1 MLKTEII
8 SSVFCY
14 TNKMY
19 RNISAEQY
27 REHLGFPYNYKVDA
41 MLCYGT
47 LYEQGVLS
55 QLKEA
60 LEDLGLE
67 AELNEMPHEFLRF
80 AKELK
85 VGNKNIWFAIGYG
98 GAWLSEYLHW
108 ACLFGSKKNILL
120 GSCGGLKLGMKQ
132 GDFVVPGSSY
142 GEESS
147 AKIYN
152 RESNI
157 HTSDINLSEKIS
169 KTLAEDGTKVWNGP
183 IVTCQ
188 AMIGE
193 TLDDVKKWSTD
204 GYFGVEMEASTVFAV
219 SKHFDVPSAA
229 SLYVGDNLIEE
240 HNNMSKEYAAEA
252 DSRKQKQVKQIKMA
266 LSELLS

>member
-1 MLKTEII
+1 
-8 SSVFCY
+8 
-14 TNKMY
+14 MY
-19 RNISAEQY
+19 RSISADQY
-27 REHLGFPYNYKVDA
+27 RAHLGFPANYKVDA

-47 LYEQGVLS
+47 LYEQRVLS

-60 LEDLGLE
+60 IQNLGLE
-67 AELNEMPHEFLRF
+67 AEINELPHEFLRF

-85 VGNKNIWFAIGYG
+85 IGDKTIWFAIGYG

-120 GSCGGLKLGMKQ
+120 GSCGGLKPGIMQ
-132 GDFVVPGSSY
+132 GDFIVPTNSFS
-142 GEESS
+142 EESS

-157 HTSDINLSEKIS
+157 HNPNAGLSERITKAL
-169 KTLAEDGTKVWNGP
+169 KEDGSKVWNGP
-183 IVTCQ
+183 MVTCQ

-193 TLDDVKKWSTD
+193 TLDDVKKWTRD

-219 SKHFDVPSAA
+219 SQHFNVPSAA
-229 SLYVGDNLIEE
+229 SLYVGDNLVEE
-240 HNNMSKEYAAEA
+240 HNNMSEEYAAEA
-252 DSRKQKQVKQIKMA
+252 DTRKQNQVKQIKMG
-266 LSELLS
+266 LVELLS